1 MDGDVYF
8 DRKRREYGKKG
19 RIEQI
24 FGEICCCS
32 SPPVMDRVAD
42 RLLFFTK

>member
-8 DRKRREYGKKG
+8 DRKRHEYGKKG

-24 FGEICCCS
+24 FGEICCCFGL
-32 SPPVMDRVAD
+32 PVMDRVAD